1 MGRIHLF
8 HHHLTGDSCLT
19 QNWSMEQI
27 ILILVDSLNKHFA
40 IYLISKISE
49 IRRSEVILTAI
60 SSDQNYNGRLK
71 FKLVH
76 AR

>member
-1 MGRIHLF
+1 
-8 HHHLTGDSCLT
+8 
-19 QNWSMEQI
+19 MEQI

-40 IYLISKISE
+40 IYLITKISE
-49 IRRSEVILTAI
+49 VQRSEVILTAT